1 MKHFLLIICWLG
13 VKSLLAQSDF
23 KVTTDRSSRNAVV
36 QQGATERQIH
46 RTNSNEE
53 FSTAAVKQLTN
64 DYDRLPVS
72 VREQMARNK
81 AVGRS
86 LELGIRK
93 YYLLSVSFTS
103 GSRQEEAVETGIR
116 KLQGY
121 VSMNWKKPGEL
132 QLHVE
137 PHVQS
142 EWIKEKIQEL
152 KVSVTMEEEV
162 YYTY

>member
-23 KVTTDRSSRNAVV
+23 KVTTDRSSRNAAV
-36 QQGATERQIH
+36 QQGVIDRHIH

-53 FSTAAVKQLTN
+53 SSAAAIKQLTN
-64 DYDRLPVS
+64 DYDRLPLS

-81 AVGRS
+81 AIGRS

-103 GSRQEEAVETGIR
+103 GSRQEEAFETGLR

-121 VSMNWKKPGEL
+121 VSLNWKKPGEL
-132 QLHVE
+132 LLHVE

-142 EWIKEKIQEL
+142 EWIKEKIQEQ
-152 KVSVTMEEEV
+152 KASVTMQEEV
-162 YYTY
+162 YYTF